1 MFDGLEVVPM
11 ESVQSGRIIG
21 MLQTIRKFIID
32 NYLFGEEDKLGNED
46 SFMETG
52 IIDST
57 GILELV
63 RFLESTYGIKIADE
77 ELLPDNLDSVNK
89 IVASS
94 MQSNLGQHKQTEES
108 RSSLRGGPPY
118 EDAAGCCVRSIAPRP
133 RSRNRAHHQLD
144 P

>member
-1 MFDGLEVVPM
+1 MFDGLEVVVPM

-63 RFLESTYGIKIADE
+63 RFLESTYGITVADE

-89 IVASS
+89 IVSFIYAK
-94 MQSNLGQHKQTEES
+94 QSTS
-108 RSSLRGGPPY
+108 TPTDGGTSFQSEGRFP
-118 EDAAGCCVRSIAPRP
+118 I
-133 RSRNRAHHQLD
+133 
-144 P
+144 